1 MTHDKIMVD
10 TNIVSYTMKG
20 SKEAEIYAKHLNNRL
35 ISISFVTVGELYYG
49 AEKANWSKAKRLIIE
64 QNLKNFVVIP
74 YDYLIAQKF
83 GFVYAYRQKKGKRV
97 SWPDAWIAACAIRH
111 KVPLVTHNP
120 KDFTDIPDLKVITEL
135 TNY

>member
-1 MTHDKIMVD
+1 
-10 TNIVSYTMKG
+10 MKG